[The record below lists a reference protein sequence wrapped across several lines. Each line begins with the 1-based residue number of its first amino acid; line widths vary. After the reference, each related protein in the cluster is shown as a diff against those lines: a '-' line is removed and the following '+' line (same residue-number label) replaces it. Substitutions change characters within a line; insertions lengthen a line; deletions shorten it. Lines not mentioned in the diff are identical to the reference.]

1 MEESVRKIIE
11 SERFFRKSDIVS
23 GSIDEA
29 ARTVDMSFSSE
40 LPVQRSFGM
49 EILDHSEGSADLSR
63 LNAGAAV
70 LVDHGGDQIG
80 VVKKAFID
88 PTTKRGMAKLKF
100 SKSARGQE
108 IFQDIVDGIR
118 SNISFAYSIDTNSMT
133 KESEGTY
140 RMSKWTPHEISVV
153 GVPADATVG
162 IGRSLEKQPEV
173 QAVEVVKEEVIIEEK
188 QKETILEIKT
198 NEGKNKMEDKKR
210 VSEIFAIA
218 EKHPELMAEAR
229 AAITSDTTLEDFQKT
244 AMAKLYNA
252 KAVEVKTQTDINA
265 SNIGLSTKEVKSF
278 SIARA
283 IQAMVSG
290 NKESAAFEFEASRAC
305 AKKAGKDPQGFYVPN
320 EVRTMNVTSATA
332 GGDFVATDLL
342 AGSMIELL
350 RNKSVMFAAG
360 CKSLTGLVGD
370 VAIPKQSG
378 GGSAYWIAEG
388 VDPTVSDQTITQV
401 AMAPK
406 TLGCYTDFTRKL
418 MLQSSVD
425 IESFVRS
432 DLTTIQAIELDR
444 AILNGSGAGS
454 EPSGLY
460 AKITGAYVPS
470 LGTNGGAP
478 TWASIVALEARV
490 DAQNA
495 LAGSLSYITNAKVR
509 GTLKS
514 TPKVSNFPQ
523 YLMDD
528 SGRVNGYTCHVSNQV
543 PGTITKAGSGA
554 TLSAM
559 IFGNFSDII
568 VGFWGYLDVKI
579 DPYALSKSG
588 GIRVIVLQDLD
599 TNVRHIESFSA
610 LKDIVTI

>member
-11 SERFFRKSDIVS
+11 SERFFRQSDIVS
-23 GSIDEA
+23 GTIDEA
-29 ARTVDMSFSSE
+29 TRTVDMSFSSE

-49 EILDHSEGSADLSR
+49 EILDHSEGCADLSR

-162 IGRSLEKQPEV
+162 IGRSLEKLPEV
-173 QAVEVVKEEVIIEEK
+173 QAVEVVKEVVIIEEK
-188 QKETILEIKT
+188 QKEQNLEIKT

-218 EKHPELMAEAR
+218 EKHPELMADAR
-229 AAITSDTTLEDFQKT
+229 AAIASDATLEDFQKT

-252 KAVEVKTQTDINA
+252 KAVEVKTQSDL
-265 SNIGLSTKEVKSF
+265 SEIGLSKKEAKSF

-283 IQAMVSG
+283 IQALVSG
-290 NKESAAFEFEASRAC
+290 NKEHAAFEFEASRAC

-320 EVRTMNVTSATA
+320 EVRTMNVTTTTA

-342 AGSMIELL
+342 AGSMIEML

-360 CKSLTGLVGD
+360 AKSLTGLVGD
-370 VAIPKQSG
+370 IAIPKQTG
-378 GGSAYWIAEG
+378 GGSCYWIGEG
-388 VDPTVSDQTITQV
+388 VDPTVSDQTISQV
-401 AMAPK
+401 TMAPK

-444 AILNGSGAGS
+444 AILNGSGSGS
-454 EPSGLY
+454 EPAGLY
-460 AKITGAYVPS
+460 AKITGTYVPS
-470 LGTNGGAP
+470 LGTSGGAP

-528 SGRVNGYTCHVSNQV
+528 AGRVNGYTCHVSNQV
-543 PGTITKAGSGA
+543 PGTILKAGSGA

-559 IFGNFSDII
+559 IFGNFSDIV